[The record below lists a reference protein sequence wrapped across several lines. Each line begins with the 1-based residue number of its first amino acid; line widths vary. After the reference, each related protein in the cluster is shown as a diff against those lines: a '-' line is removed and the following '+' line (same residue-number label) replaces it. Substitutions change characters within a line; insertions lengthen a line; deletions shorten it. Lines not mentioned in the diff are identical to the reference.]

1 MEERAGIYKKN
12 RPLRVKLRFKRI
24 YCYFSRDIWISDPA
38 AIVKTTFRQFFFCAS
53 ILFSMFTVSFNNYLL
68 FRPQSNKHRLDSLN
82 QRAQDLIK
90 QADASNHN
98 RIDEETAQINAR
110 WTKKLTDLEANIE
123 KLNVL
128 GEHWQDF
135 DKRIAL
141 FENQLIRLEERC
153 QNVDTAIKSKQQLDD
168 TKTIYQVSVD
178 CRVKV

>member
-1 MEERAGIYKKN
+1 M
-12 RPLRVKLRFKRI
+12 
-24 YCYFSRDIWISDPA
+24 
-38 AIVKTTFRQFFFCAS
+38 
-53 ILFSMFTVSFNNYLL
+53 
-68 FRPQSNKHRLDSLN
+68 DSLN